1 MSGIDRRSFFKIV
14 ASSGAAVAAAGC
26 GQDAAELLN
35 QLPQKLIPY
44 VVPPEGIVP
53 GVASY
58 FSTVCR
64 ECPAGCGLVA
74 KNRDGRVIK
83 LEGNPDHPV
92 NAGALCIRGQ
102 AALQGLYHPD
112 RYRTPLM
119 GGKAVTWD
127 EALKPLADKMGALAK
142 GRQGSRIALVS
153 GLETGSLGR
162 LMDEWTRALG
172 ARPRIAYEPLGY
184 EALRAANRAT
194 FGRDAIPHYALEDAA
209 YLLSFGADF
218 LETWLNPVAYAGAF
232 VRMHALGRGRAGTF
246 VAVEPRQSMTAS
258 NADEWLRSA
267 PGSEGVVALAILKV
281 IVDEGLQAKEADAG
295 TLRAAVKSVDL
306 AKAAETSGVS
316 AEAMKRVAHDFA
328 RAKGALAVG
337 GGMAATGPQATDT
350 LVAIN
355 LLNVAVGAVGKTIRF
370 GADSALGKA
379 SPYSEMVK
387 LAKSMAGGEIDVL
400 VLADVNPLYGMP
412 PKSGFAE
419 ALAKVPMV
427 VSLQSRPNDT
437 SGKAHLVLPSLHSL
451 ESWGDYAP
459 RDGVIGLI
467 QPTMGPVTIDGK
479 PVDARATG
487 DILLTVG
494 RLALGSAE
502 GKGPLKW
509 GSFEEYVREQWQGFG
524 REYGAGKS
532 ATDFWEES
540 LRRGG
545 AWRAPVATAG
555 AAAAAGAKID
565 PSRLGAQPAALE
577 GDGTHA
583 LIVYPSMRFY
593 DGRGADEP
601 WLQEAPDTMTQI
613 AWDGW
618 VEVPGETATRLGL
631 SRGDIV
637 KLTSPHGSIE
647 LPAWPSSTLHP
658 AAVAVA
664 MGQGH
669 DYPGDY
675 ARGGRL
681 RTDVGGT
688 VVLNAGANPVR
699 LLGGAPE
706 AASGGLPYLAV
717 KVRIAKTGARRPL
730 AIPQATF
737 DDENRGIAD
746 VVGLAAAREMELRG
760 KRPEDASH
768 PSMYPQV
775 KYPDYRWGMAV
786 DLDACTGCQA
796 CVVACSA
803 ENNVPV
809 VGKPQVAYGRTQQW
823 IRIERWEKGEGGKVN
838 VFLPMFCQHCEVAPC
853 EPVCPVYAAYHTKEG
868 LNAQIYNR
876 CVGTRYCGNNCPYHV
891 RRFNWFNYSWAAPL
905 EVQLNPDVTVRQLG
919 VMEKCTMCIQRI
931 EKGKDE
937 AREAGRKVKDGD
949 VQTACQQTCPTQAIT
964 FGDLKDG
971 ASRVSKLSVN
981 PRSYHVLHELGTRPA
996 VTYLARVVRQDVP
1009 GHDKGHE
1016 APKGHKA

>member
-14 ASSGAAVAAAGC
+14 ATSGAAVAASGC
-26 GQDAAELLN
+26 GQDVNELIGR
-35 QLPQKLIPY
+35 LPEKLIPY

-53 GVASY
+53 GVAAY

-112 RYRTPLM
+112 RYRSPLT
-119 GGKAVTWD
+119 GGKTVAWD
-127 EALKPLADKMGALAK
+127 EAEKQLADKLGALVK

-162 LMDEWTRALG
+162 LMDEWTKALG

-194 FGRDAIPHYALEDAA
+194 FGRDAIPHYAIEDTG
-209 YLLSFGADF
+209 YLLSFGADL

-246 VAVEPRQSMTAS
+246 VAVEPRQSMTAA

-267 PGSEGVVALAILKV
+267 PGTEGVVALAMLKV
-281 IVDEGLQAKEADAG
+281 IVDEGLHAKEADAG
-295 TLRAAVKSVDL
+295 TLRAAVKSVDR
-306 AKAAETSGVS
+306 ARAAETSGVS
-316 AEAMKRVAHDFA
+316 AESIKRVAHDFA
-328 RAKGALAVG
+328 GAKAALAVG
-337 GGMAATGPQATDT
+337 GGVAAAGPEATNT
-350 LVAIN
+350 LIAVN
-355 LLNVAVGAVGKTIRF
+355 LLNIAVGAVGKTVRF

-379 SPYSEMVK
+379 SPYSEMVT
-387 LAKSMAGGEIDVL
+387 LAKAMAGGEIEVL
-400 VLADVNPLYGMP
+400 ILGDVNPVYGMP

-419 ALAKVPMV
+419 ALAKVPLV
-427 VSLQSRPNDT
+427 VSLASRPTDT
-437 SGKAHLVLPSLHSL
+437 SAKAALVLPSLHPL
-451 ESWGDYAP
+451 ESWGDYVP
-459 RDGVIGLI
+459 RDGIIGLM
-467 QPTMGPVTIDGK
+467 QPTMGPVVIDGK
-479 PVDARATG
+479 PVDGRATG
-487 DILLTVG
+487 DILLSVG
-494 RLALGSAE
+494 RQALGSGE

-509 GSFEEYVREQWQGFG
+509 ASFQDYVREQWQGFG
-524 REYGAGKS
+524 REYGAGKTV
-532 ATDFWEES
+532 TDFWEES

-545 AWRAPVATAG
+545 AWRAP
-555 AAAAAGAKID
+555 AAATGGGAGVKMDA
-565 PSRLGAQPAALE
+565 SRLGLEPAKLE

-583 LIVYPSMRFY
+583 LIVYPSLRFY
-593 DGRGADEP
+593 DGRSADQP

-618 VEVPGETATRLGL
+618 VEVPGETASRLGL

-647 LPAWPSSTLHP
+647 LPAWPSKTLHP
-658 AAVAVA
+658 GAVAVA

-669 DYPGDY
+669 EFPGNY
-675 ARGGRL
+675 AKGGRV
-681 RTDVGGT
+681 RSDVAGT
-688 VVLNAGANPVR
+688 VVLNAGANPIR

-706 AASGGLPYLAV
+706 AASGGLPHLAV
-717 KVRIAKTGARRPL
+717 KVSLVKTGARRPL

-746 VVGLAAAREMELRG
+746 IVGLAAAREMELRG
-760 KRPEDASH
+760 KPPEDASH
-768 PSMYPQV
+768 PSMYPEV

-823 IRIERWEKGEGGKVN
+823 IRIERWEKGESGKVN

-853 EPVCPVYAAYHTKEG
+853 EPVCPVYAAYHTREG
-868 LNAQIYNR
+868 LNAQVYNR

-891 RRFNWFNYSWAAPL
+891 RRFNWFNYTWTAPL
-905 EVQLNPDVTVRQLG
+905 DFQLNPDVTVRQLG
-919 VMEKCTMCIQRI
+919 VMEKCTMCLQRI

-937 AREAGRKVKDGD
+937 ARDAGRKVRDGD

-964 FGDLKDG
+964 FGNLKEG
-971 ASRVSKLSVN
+971 GTRVSKLSAN
-981 PRSYHVLHELGTRPA
+981 PRSYHVLHELGTRPS
-996 VTYLARVVRQDVP
+996 VTYLARVVRQEP
-1009 GHDKGHE
+1009 AGHG
-1016 APKGHKA
+1016 APKEHKS

>member
-1 MSGIDRRSFFKIV
+1 MSGMDRRAFFKIV
-14 ASSGAAVAAAGC
+14 ATSGAAVAAAGC
-26 GQDAAELLN
+26 GQDANELIGR
-35 QLPQKLIPY
+35 LPEKLIPY

-53 GVASY
+53 GVAAY

-74 KNRDGRVIK
+74 KNRDGRIIK

-112 RYRTPLM
+112 RYRGPLK
-119 GGKAVTWD
+119 GGKAIAWD
-127 EALKPLADKMGALAK
+127 EAEKLLADQLGALVK
-142 GRQGSRIALVS
+142 GRQGNRIAVVS

-162 LMDEWTRALG
+162 LMDEWTKALG
-172 ARPRIAYEPLGY
+172 ARPRVAYEPLGY

-194 FGRDAIPHYALEDAA
+194 FGRDALPHYAIEDAG

-246 VAVEPRQSMTAS
+246 VAVEPRQSMTAA

-267 PGSEGVVALAILKV
+267 PGAEGVVALAMLKV
-281 IVDEGLQAKEADAG
+281 IVDEGLHAKEADAG

-306 AKAAETSGVS
+306 AKAAEASGVS
-316 AEAMKRVAHDFA
+316 AESIKRVAHDFA
-328 RAKGALAVG
+328 GAKGALAVG
-337 GGMAATGPQATDT
+337 GGMAAAGPQATDT
-350 LVAIN
+350 LIAVN
-355 LLNVAVGAVGKTIRF
+355 LLNIAVGAVGKTVRF
-370 GADSALGKA
+370 GANSALGKA

-387 LAKSMAGGEIDVL
+387 LANAMAGGEIEVL
-400 VLADVNPLYGMP
+400 ILADVNPVYGMP
-412 PKSGFAE
+412 PKSGFAD
-419 ALAKVPMV
+419 ALAKVPLV
-427 VSLQSRPNDT
+427 VSLASRPTDT
-437 SGKAHLVLPSLHSL
+437 SAKAALVLPSLHPL
-451 ESWGDYAP
+451 ESWGDYVP
-459 RDGVIGLI
+459 RDGVIGLM
-467 QPTMGPVTIDGK
+467 QPTMGPVMIEGK
-479 PVDARATG
+479 PVNGRATG
-487 DILLTVG
+487 DILLSVG
-494 RLALGSAE
+494 RQALGTAE

-509 GSFEEYVREQWQGFG
+509 ASFQDYVKEQWQGFA
-524 REYGAGKS
+524 REYGAGK
-532 ATDFWEES
+532 AAADFWEES

-545 AWRAPVATAG
+545 AWRAPAAAPAG
-555 AAAAAGAKID
+555 AGSKID
-565 PSRLGAQPAALE
+565 ASRLGVEPVKLE

-583 LIVYPSMRFY
+583 LIVYPSLRFY
-593 DGRGADEP
+593 DGRSADQP

-618 VEVPGETATRLGL
+618 VEVPGETAARLGL
-631 SRGDIV
+631 SRGDMV

-647 LPAWPSSTLHP
+647 LPAWPSKTLHP
-658 AAVAVA
+658 GAVAVA

-669 DYPGDY
+669 EFPGEY

-681 RTDVGGT
+681 RSNVGGD
-688 VVLNAGANPVR
+688 VVLNAGANPIR

-706 AASGGLPYLAV
+706 AASGGLPHLAV
-717 KVRIAKTGARRPL
+717 KVSLAKTGTRRPL
-730 AIPQATF
+730 AIPQSTF

-746 VVGLAAAREMELRG
+746 IVGLAAAREMELRG

-768 PSMYPQV
+768 PSMYPPV

-809 VGKPQVAYGRTQQW
+809 VGKAQVAYGRAQQW
-823 IRIERWEKGEGGKVN
+823 IRLERWEKGEGGKVN
-838 VFLPMFCQHCEVAPC
+838 VFLPMFCQHCEIAPC

-868 LNAQIYNR
+868 LNAQVYNR

-891 RRFNWFNYSWAAPL
+891 RRFNWFNYTWAAPL
-905 EVQLNPDVTVRQLG
+905 DLQLNPDVTVRQLG
-919 VMEKCTMCIQRI
+919 VMEKCTMCLQRI

-937 AREAGRKVKDGD
+937 ARDAGRKVKDGD

-971 ASRVSKLSVN
+971 GARVSKLSAN

-996 VTYLARVVRQDVP
+996 VTYLARVVRQETA
-1009 GHDKGHE
+1009 GHGAPAG
-1016 APKGHKA
+1016 APKKGGH

>member
-14 ASSGAAVAAAGC
+14 ATSGAAVAAAGC
-26 GQDAAELLN
+26 GQDANELIGR
-35 QLPQKLIPY
+35 LPEKLIPY

-53 GVASY
+53 GVAAY

-112 RYRTPLM
+112 RYRSPLK
-119 GGKAVTWD
+119 GGKAVAWD
-127 EALKPLADKMGALAK
+127 EAEKQLADTLGALVK

-162 LMDEWTRALG
+162 LMDEWTKALG
-172 ARPRIAYEPLGY
+172 ARQRIAYEPLGY

-194 FGRDAIPHYALEDAA
+194 FGRDAIPHYAIEDAG

-246 VAVEPRQSMTAS
+246 VAVEPRQSMTAA

-267 PGSEGVVALAILKV
+267 PGTEGVVALAMLKI

-295 TLRAAVKSVDL
+295 TLRMAVKSVDL
-306 AKAAETSGVS
+306 ARAAETSGVS
-316 AEAMKRVAHDFA
+316 AESIKRVAHDFA
-328 RAKGALAVG
+328 GAKAALAVG
-337 GGMAATGPQATDT
+337 GGMAAAGPQATDT
-350 LVAIN
+350 LIAVN
-355 LLNVAVGAVGKTIRF
+355 LLNIAVGAVGKTVRF

-379 SPYSEMVK
+379 SPYSAMAK
-387 LAKSMAGGEIDVL
+387 LANAMAGGEIEVL
-400 VLADVNPLYGMP
+400 ILTDVNPVYGMP

-419 ALAKVPMV
+419 ALAKVPLV
-427 VSLQSRPNDT
+427 VSLASRPTDT
-437 SGKAHLVLPSLHSL
+437 SAKAALVLPSLHPL
-451 ESWGDYAP
+451 ESWGDYVP
-459 RDGVIGLI
+459 RDGVIGLM
-467 QPTMGPVTIDGK
+467 QPAMGPVMIDGK
-479 PVDARATG
+479 PVNGKATG
-487 DILLTVG
+487 DILLSVG
-494 RLALGSAE
+494 RQALGTEE

-509 GSFEEYVREQWQGFG
+509 ASFQDYVKEQWQGFA
-524 REYGAGKS
+524 REHGAGK
-532 ATDFWEES
+532 AFPDFWEES

-545 AWRAPVATAG
+545 VWRAPA
-555 AAAAAGAKID
+555 AAAAAGAGAGVKMD
-565 PSRLGAQPAALE
+565 ASRLGLEPAKLE

-583 LIVYPSMRFY
+583 LIVYPSLRFY
-593 DGRGADEP
+593 DGRSADQP

-631 SRGDIV
+631 SRGDMV

-647 LPAWPSSTLHP
+647 LPAWPSKTLHP
-658 AAVAVA
+658 GAVAVA

-669 DYPGDY
+669 EFPGNY
-675 ARGGRL
+675 AKGGRV
-681 RTDVGGT
+681 RSDVGGT
-688 VVLNAGANPVR
+688 VVLNAGANPIR

-706 AASGGLPYLAV
+706 AASGGLPHLAV
-717 KVRIAKTGARRPL
+717 KVSLVKTGARRPL
-730 AIPQATF
+730 AIPQSTF

-746 VVGLAAAREMELRG
+746 IVGLAAAREMELRG
-760 KRPEDASH
+760 KPPEDASH
-768 PSMYPQV
+768 PSMYPEV

-823 IRIERWEKGEGGKVN
+823 IRIERWEKGESGKVN

-853 EPVCPVYAAYHTKEG
+853 EPVCPVYAAYHTREG
-868 LNAQIYNR
+868 LNAQVYNR

-891 RRFNWFNYSWAAPL
+891 RRFNWFNYTWTAPL
-905 EVQLNPDVTVRQLG
+905 DLQLNPDVTVRQLG
-919 VMEKCTMCIQRI
+919 VMEKCTMCLQRI

-937 AREAGRKVKDGD
+937 ARDAGRKVRDGD

-964 FGDLKDG
+964 FGNLKEG
-971 ASRVSKLSVN
+971 GTRVSKLSAS

-996 VTYLARVVRQDVP
+996 VTYLARVVRQETAGAGAP
-1009 GHDKGHE
+1009 HG